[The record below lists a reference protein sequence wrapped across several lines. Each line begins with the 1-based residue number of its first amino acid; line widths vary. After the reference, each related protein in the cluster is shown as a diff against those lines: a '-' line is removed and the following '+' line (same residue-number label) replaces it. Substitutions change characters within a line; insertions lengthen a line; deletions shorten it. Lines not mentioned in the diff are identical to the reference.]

1 MKSREFVAEFEAS
14 QGFFQKT
21 LSFQDS
27 RCDYCFLLL
36 FLLRGWVDIFFFF
49 FLLGLITEGCSV
61 GSCVGSVQPTDG
73 ASGTLPAGSPGEKG
87 DASAVSSVALE
98 LRGPVVPEEYSC
110 AAGVRKS
117 CWCRGLRC
125 SGPCFIK
132 RESSPV
138 CH

>member
-1 MKSREFVAEFEAS
+1 M
-14 QGFFQKT
+14 Q
-21 LSFQDS
+21 
-27 RCDYCFLLL
+27 LLL
-36 FLLRGWVDIFFFF
+36 FTSFSFEGVGGYFFLF

-61 GSCVGSVQPTDG
+61 GSCVGSVQLTDG

-87 DASAVSSVALE
+87 DASAVSSVALG

-125 SGPCFIK
+125 FGPCFIK